1 MTRARVLVP
10 LAEGFEEIEAITVI
24 DILRRAGIEVIS
36 AGLTDG
42 PIKGSRGIVVTP
54 DTALHRVLDDN
65 FDMVVLPG
73 GLPGTTHLRLDKR
86 IHDLVRRVHERK
98 GYVTAICA
106 APSIYA
112 ELGFLDG
119 RNATSHPSVAD
130 EPHFEGVHY
139 REDRVVTDGH
149 FITSRSPGTAMEFAF
164 KLVEVLA
171 GREMV
176 DKVNQGVMAT
186 LSPA

>member
-1 MTRARVLVP
+1 MKKRVLVP
-10 LAEGFEEIEAITVI
+10 LAEGFEEIEAITVL
-24 DILRRAGIEVIS
+24 DILRRAGIETIS
-36 AGLTDG
+36 AGLTEG
-42 PIKGSRGIVVTP
+42 PIKGSRGITVIP
-54 DTALHRVLDDN
+54 DTALHRVLEDD

-86 IHDLVRRVHERK
+86 IHDIVTRIHERK

-119 RNATSHPSVAD
+119 RKATSHPSVAG
-130 EPHFEGVHY
+130 EAHFDGVDY
-139 REDRVVTDGH
+139 SDDRVVVDEH
-149 FITSRSPGTAMEFAF
+149 FITSRSPGTAMEFAM

-171 GREMV
+171 GPAMV
-176 DKVNQGVMAT
+176 EKVNKGVMAR
-186 LSPA
+186 L

>member
-10 LAEGFEEIEAITVI
+10 LAEGFEEIEAVTVI

-36 AGLTDG
+36 AGLEDG
-42 PIKGSRGIVVTP
+42 PIKGSRGITVIP
-54 DTALHRVLDDN
+54 DTALHRILDDA

-73 GLPGTTHLRLDKR
+73 GLPGTTNLRLDKR
-86 IHDLVRRVHERK
+86 IHDIVRRIHQHD

-112 ELGFLDG
+112 ELGFLKG

-139 REDRVVTDGH
+139 REERVVVDGR

-164 KLVEVLA
+164 QLVEALSGKEMVEKVNRGVLA
-171 GREMV
+171 
-176 DKVNQGVMAT
+176 A
-186 LSPA
+186 L